1 MIIEIALGALVGL
14 GVFLLIRALIP
25 SRPSA
30 AVTVAQIDALRDLGP
45 YSAENKEKSE
55 SVKELI
61 GRKAAEFYASQG
73 WQMRSLRADLAILDR
88 GWEAF
93 LTSKLGLAA
102 VGFFLPPLFYV
113 ALWFVGFHLTVLIP
127 LWLSLGLAALFFMLP
142 DLEVRRDAKEKRADF
157 RRVITAF
164 LDLVSM
170 NLSGGRGLPE
180 AIMSAAEISN
190 SWAVLRIRGALTAAR
205 LSGQT
210 QWAALSALGTTL
222 GVDELVDLGHA
233 IALTADDGAKIR
245 QSLASRAETM
255 RRRELADIEGKA
267 GQQSQSMLVAQLL
280 LCTGF
285 LIYLIFPAIVEI
297 SGLK

>member
-1 MIIEIALGALVGL
+1 MEIALGALVGL

-30 AVTVAQIDALRDLGP
+30 AVTVAQIDALRELGP
-45 YSAENKEKSE
+45 HSAERRERAE
-55 SVKELI
+55 SVRELI

-93 LTSKLGLAA
+93 LTTKLGLAA
-102 VGFFLPPLFYV
+102 VGFFLPPLFFV
-113 ALWFVGFHLTVLIP
+113 ALWLVGFHLSALVP
-127 LWLSLGLAALFFMLP
+127 VWLALCCAALFFVLP
-142 DLEVRRDAKEKRADF
+142 DLEVRRDAKERRADF
-157 RRVITAF
+157 RRVVTAF

-190 SWAVLRIRGALTAAR
+190 SWAVRRIRDALTAAR

-210 QWAALSALGTTL
+210 QWAALSALGDTL
-222 GVDELVDLGHA
+222 GVEELVDLGHA

-255 RRRELADIEGKA
+255 RRRELAEIEGKA

-285 LIYLIFPAIVEI
+285 LIYLIFPAIMQI
-297 SGLK
+297 SGLR

>member
-1 MIIEIALGALVGL
+1 VIVDIALGALIGL

-30 AVTVAQIDALRDLGP
+30 AVTVAQIDALRELGP
-45 YSAENKEKSE
+45 YSAENTGKST
-55 SVKELI
+55 SLRELI
-61 GRKAAEFYASQG
+61 GRRTAEFYASQG

-88 GWEAF
+88 SWETF
-93 LTSKLGLAA
+93 LTTKLSLAA
-102 VGFFLPPLFYV
+102 VGFFLPPVFFV
-113 ALWFVGFHLTVLIP
+113 ALWVVGFHLALLIP
-127 LWLSLGLAALFFMLP
+127 LWLALGCAALFFVLP
-142 DLEVRRDAKEKRADF
+142 DMEVRRDAKLRRADF
-157 RRVITAF
+157 RRVVTAF

-190 SWAVLRIRGALTAAR
+190 SWAVLRIREALTAAR

-210 QWAALSALGTTL
+210 QWAALGALGAAL

-285 LIYLIFPAIVEI
+285 LIYLIFPAIVQI